1 MQILETIAGRSSAK
15 KFGDHGLSIETIE
28 GLLRCAARAPD
39 HGLLSPWRFI
49 VLLDEGRKVFADAL
63 ESALRRRDPAVD
75 AQTVERERSKAFRS
89 PALIVVAAVIT
100 PHPKVPE
107 IEQIAAVGAAVENL
121 IIAAHGQGLATMWKT
136 GGAAY
141 DPTGK
146 QALGLALQDHIVGF
160 VHVGV
165 PTEMK
170 PVRSVD
176 LDAVTR
182 WVR

>member
-15 KFGDHGLSIETIE
+15 KFGDHGLPIETIE

-49 VLLDEGRKVFADAL
+49 VLLDEGRK
-63 ESALRRRDPAVD
+63 
-75 AQTVERERSKAFRS
+75 
-89 PALIVVAAVIT
+89 
-100 PHPKVPE
+100 
-107 IEQIAAVGAAVENL
+107 
-121 IIAAHGQGLATMWKT
+121 
-136 GGAAY
+136 
-141 DPTGK
+141 
-146 QALGLALQDHIVGF
+146 DHIVGF

>member
-1 MQILETIAGRSSAK
+1 MALTWFATLTVLQPAG
-15 KFGDHGLSIETIE
+15 LTT
-28 GLLRCAARAPD
+28 PQ
-39 HGLLSPWRFI
+39 
-49 VLLDEGRKVFADAL
+49 
-63 ESALRRRDPAVD
+63 RDP
-75 AQTVERERSKAFRS
+75 T
-89 PALIVVAAVIT
+89 AA
-100 PHPKVPE
+100 
-107 IEQIAAVGAAVENL
+107 AAVGAAVENL

-141 DPTGK
+141 DPTVK

>member
-1 MQILETIAGRSSAK
+1 
-15 KFGDHGLSIETIE
+15 
-28 GLLRCAARAPD
+28 
-39 HGLLSPWRFI
+39 
-49 VLLDEGRKVFADAL
+49 
-63 ESALRRRDPAVD
+63 
-75 AQTVERERSKAFRS
+75 
-89 PALIVVAAVIT
+89 
-100 PHPKVPE
+100 
-107 IEQIAAVGAAVENL
+107 
-121 IIAAHGQGLATMWKT
+121 MWKT

-141 DPTGK
+141 DPTVK